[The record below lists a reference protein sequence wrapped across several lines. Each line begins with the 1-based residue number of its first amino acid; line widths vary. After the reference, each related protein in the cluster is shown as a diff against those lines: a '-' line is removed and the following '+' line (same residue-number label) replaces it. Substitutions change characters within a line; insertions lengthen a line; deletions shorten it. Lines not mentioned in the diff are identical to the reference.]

1 MKVALFRTFCLISW
15 IHIANSRAGKQR
27 NKKLRLTRKKGK
39 NLRRIKPW
47 TDFAKFTKDILDQY
61 GGSSKSREFSL
72 LYDRNMCLHN
82 MCTMSKQV
90 CKIMKL
96 FIEGQESFDSEID
109 ILVLFAV
116 VHTLVW
122 PSSCM
127 LLYFWLL
134 WWLHASC

>member
-1 MKVALFRTFCLISW
+1 MKVALFGTFCLNSW

-27 NKKLRLTRKKGK
+27 NKKLRLTRKGRICAEL
-39 NLRRIKPW
+39 NLEQI
-47 TDFAKFTKDILDQY
+47 FAKFTKDILDQY

-134 WWLHASC
+134 WSLHASC